1 MTQKALPHVIS
12 LDGNARHTG
21 EAVKVQL
28 VPSGENTGIVFVRTD
43 LENAEVPAL
52 VKYVKRT
59 DRQTILQKG
68 DASVGTVEHLMA
80 SLYAL
85 GIDNCRIE
93 LDGSE
98 VPILDGSAAPLVA
111 LIEKAGITEQT
122 EEKNYYVLE
131 EAFTYKSEDGG
142 EIMALPSEEFE
153 VTALIDYGSS
163 VLGPQHA
170 HLDKMVN
177 FGEDIASARTF
188 SFLRVLDPLLDAVLI
203 KVVDLNNAIVYVDQ
217 EIAPATLD
225 KLKAAFN
232 RDDVQVTQRGTLN
245 NIDLRFSNEAAR
257 HKLLDVV
264 GDLALLGRPLKARII
279 ATKPG
284 HGVNAEF
291 TSALAAKIR
300 KEESRPKA
308 PKYDPNVPLVK
319 TVEDI
324 MGLIPHR
331 SPFLLVD
338 KIIELTEDRVVG
350 VKAVTMNEPF
360 FVGHFPGAPVMPGVL
375 QIEAM
380 AQCGGVLVLSTVPD
394 PENYLTYF
402 MKMNNV
408 IFKQKVLPG
417 DTLIFK
423 AELMM
428 PIRRG
433 ICHMQA
439 YGYAN
444 NKLVVEAELMA
455 QIVKK
460 T

>member
-1 MTQKALPHVIS
+1 MQQTLSSSISFEGTAL
-12 LDGNARHTG
+12 HTG
-21 EAVKVQL
+21 ETVHVTL
-28 VPSGENTGIVFVRTD
+28 NPSDVNTGITFIRTD
-43 LENAEVPAL
+43 LDNVEIPAL
-52 VKYVKRT
+52 VKFVNRT
-59 DRQTILQKG
+59 NRQTILQKG
-68 DASVGTVEHLMA
+68 DATVGTVEHLMA

-188 SFLRVLDPLLDAVLI
+188 SFLRELEPLLDQGLI
-203 KVVDLNNAIVYVDQ
+203 KGGDLNNAIVYVDQ
-217 EIAPATLD
+217 EIAPSTLE
-225 KLKAAFN
+225 KLKTAFN

-245 NIDLRFSNEAAR
+245 NVDLRFSNEAAR

-264 GDLALLGRPLKARII
+264 GDLALIGRPLKARIM

-284 HGVNAEF
+284 HGINAEF
-291 TSALAAKIR
+291 TKALADKIR
-300 KEESRPKA
+300 KEESKPKA
-308 PKYDPNVPLVK
+308 PKYDPNMEPVK
-319 TVEDI
+319 TVEQI
-324 MGLIPHR
+324 MDLIPHR

-338 KIIELTEDRVVG
+338 KIIELSDTHVVG
-350 VKAVTMNEPF
+350 IKSVTMNEPF
-360 FVGHFPGAPVMPGVL
+360 FVGHFPGSPVMPGVL
-375 QIEAM
+375 QVEAM
-380 AQCGGVLVLSTVPD
+380 AQCGGILALSTVPD
-394 PENYLTYF
+394 PENYLTFF
-402 MKMNNV
+402 MKIDNV
-408 IFKQKVLPG
+408 KFKKKVVPG
-417 DTLIFK
+417 DTLIFDLK
-423 AELMM
+423 LIT

-433 ICHMQA
+433 IVHMQGRA
-439 YGYAN
+439 FVGDT
-444 NKLVVEAELMA
+444 LVSEAELMA
-455 QIVKK
+455 QITK
-460 T
+460 

>member
-1 MTQKALPHVIS
+1 MQQTLSSSISFEGTAL
-12 LDGNARHTG
+12 HTG
-21 EAVKVQL
+21 ETVHVTL
-28 VPSGENTGIVFVRTD
+28 NPSDVNTGITFIRTD
-43 LENAEVPAL
+43 LDNVEIPAL
-52 VKYVKRT
+52 AKFVNRT

-68 DASVGTVEHLMA
+68 DATVGTVEHLMA

-188 SFLRVLDPLLDAVLI
+188 SFLRELEPLLDQGLI
-203 KVVDLNNAIVYVDQ
+203 KGGDLNNAIVYVDQ
-217 EIAPATLD
+217 EIAPSTLE
-225 KLKAAFN
+225 KLKTAFN

-245 NIDLRFSNEAAR
+245 NVDLRFSNEAAR

-264 GDLALLGRPLKARII
+264 GDLALIGRPLKARIM

-284 HGVNAEF
+284 HGINAEF
-291 TSALAAKIR
+291 TKALADKIR
-300 KEESRPKA
+300 KEESKPKA
-308 PKYDPNVPLVK
+308 PKYDPNMEPVK
-319 TVEDI
+319 TVEQI
-324 MGLIPHR
+324 MDLIPHR

-338 KIIELTEDRVVG
+338 KIIELSDTHVVG
-350 VKAVTMNEPF
+350 IKSVTMNEPF
-360 FVGHFPGAPVMPGVL
+360 FVGHFPGSPVMPGVL
-375 QIEAM
+375 QVEAM
-380 AQCGGVLVLSTVPD
+380 AQCGGILALSTVPD
-394 PENYLTYF
+394 PENYLTFF
-402 MKMNNV
+402 MKIDNV
-408 IFKQKVLPG
+408 KFKKKVVPG
-417 DTLIFK
+417 DTLIFDLK
-423 AELMM
+423 LIT

-433 ICHMQA
+433 IVHMQGRA
-439 YGYAN
+439 FVGDT
-444 NKLVVEAELMA
+444 LVSEAELMA
-455 QIVKK
+455 QITK
-460 T
+460 